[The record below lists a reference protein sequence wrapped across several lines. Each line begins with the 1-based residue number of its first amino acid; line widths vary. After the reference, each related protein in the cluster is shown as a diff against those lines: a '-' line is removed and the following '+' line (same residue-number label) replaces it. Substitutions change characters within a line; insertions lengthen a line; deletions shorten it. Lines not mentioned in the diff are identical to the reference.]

1 MINQWASLLI
11 MYVAQVSS
19 RRKAASKIEKLLCIF
34 QKFPV
39 ASFIFITHCL
49 QVCIT
54 KLELL
59 FSDILYFM
67 FWAEGLAFSAKVYLN
82 FVCSLYFRWLHNLC
96 YQNSL
101 LLLLPLQQLCDRGEV
116 PTSMFCKWRT
126 EAKRRGH
133 AQIDNVAGTV
143 WVVVVGSVVWSTGV
157 GFTKSLQSSGLTEW
171 AELSTWWI
179 KHWRFEIC
187 SRDLYTDL

>member
-67 FWAEGLAFSAKVYLN
+67 FWAEGLAFSAKVYVN
-82 FVCSLYFRWLHNLC
+82 FVCLSTLDDSIICVTRIPYCCC
-96 YQNSL
+96 YPCSSFVTEVKCQHQCFASEEQK
-101 LLLLPLQQLCDRGEV
+101 PRGEV
-116 PTSMFCKWRT
+116 MHRLIMWQ
-126 EAKRRGH
+126 
-133 AQIDNVAGTV
+133 AQYGL
-143 WVVVVGSVVWSTGV
+143 WWWGV
-157 GFTKSLQSSGLTEW
+157 
-171 AELSTWWI
+171 
-179 KHWRFEIC
+179 
-187 SRDLYTDL
+187 